1 MNFITKDSGKRQ
13 KFSTGMQR
21 DTNEDK
27 PRFDLISPLG
37 IPYKDQPLT
46 RIAKHMARWAEKY
59 EERNR
64 EKACTQEE
72 VNRFRESAYRHFM
85 ARWCGEVDEDHY
97 SAVFFNMTG
106 VETTKYKMEHTTLD
120 RQNFSL

>member
-46 RIAKHMARWAEKY
+46 RIANHMAR
-59 EERNR
+59 
-64 EKACTQEE
+64 
-72 VNRFRESAYRHFM
+72 
-85 ARWCGEVDEDHY
+85 
-97 SAVFFNMTG
+97 
-106 VETTKYKMEHTTLD
+106 
-120 RQNFSL
+120 